1 MRLFDAFKQYI
12 VKHPRVAAY
21 KPTSD
26 KYDRNEL
33 FAILR
38 KLGPDDMKVPKE
50 EVDKVGDFLWIT
62 DMAHSLYKDFY
73 STVEEL
79 LGHLGLKGEEI
90 VEYFIAFLNQEH
102 KAVCNKIKETQKNMP
117 KGTYMVQDMTNP
129 KVELPDGTKV
139 DMRAAMEGAT
149 RERRDRYL
157 FQG

>member
-1 MRLFDAFKQYI
+1 MKLFDAFKQYV

-73 STVEEL
+73 CAVEER
-79 LGHLGLKGEEI
+79 LGDLCMKGDEI
-90 VEYFIAFLNQEH
+90 VEYFIAFLNH
-102 KAVCNKIKETQKNMP
+102 DYKSA
-117 KGTYMVQDMTNP
+117 KGT
-129 KVELPDGTKV
+129 
-139 DMRAAMEGAT
+139 EGQVPVS
-149 RERRDRYL
+149 DRI
-157 FQG
+157 